1 MNLEPSLM
9 SAIAFGG
16 LSGIITF
23 FVSGLTAYISVRER
37 LTKLETQMN
46 EIRDALYLLL
56 ERRNPP
62 SSSAAHFCANNGSTS
77 KD

>member
-23 FVSGLTAYISVRER
+23 FVSGWER

-56 ERRNPP
+56 ERRGASPRSVATFP
-62 SSSAAHFCANNGSTS
+62 TS
-77 KD
+77 DGRQKD